1 MTAMRRRVVLFVAA
15 TLAAAM
21 VVCGAFLVLDTFLD
35 RTTVTTRTVPGP
47 VKTLDLFVATGD
59 VRLTG
64 YDGNDVVVTRRVT
77 RGVLE
82 PADVISRKNGD
93 VVGIVSACQ
102 PRMRRCRVAYD
113 ITVPRGASITGLVAD
128 GTVTV
133 SGVHG
138 RVEVSTPR
146 GGAIVSPSKSFPAS
160 TGRGERSALRGV

>member
-1 MTAMRRRVVLFVAA
+1 MTSVRRRAVLVLAA
-15 TLAAAM
+15 TLSAGL
-21 VVCGAFLVLDTFLD
+21 VVCGVFLILDTLLD

-64 YDGNDVVVTRRVT
+64 HDGNDVVVTRRVT

-82 PADVISRKNGD
+82 PADVIGRREGD

-102 PRMRRCRVAYD
+102 PRIRRCRVVYD
-113 ITVPRGASITGLVAD
+113 ITVPRDASITGFVGD

-133 SGVHG
+133 SGVGG
-138 RVEVSTPR
+138 RVQVSTPR
-146 GGAIVSPSKSFPAS
+146 GSVVSR
-160 TGRGERSALRGV
+160 RGT